1 MFGACG
7 SPDTDA
13 ARAEILELQATERAA
28 HMNGD
33 AELLVS
39 LFADDFVSVQD
50 GRITH
55 PTRAESLERFRS
67 YFQRSTLLAWD
78 DLTPPEIHLSADGSM
93 AVVWVHKLVRTET
106 TAEGGSAVRAETE
119 FAWTETWERRN
130 GAWRLTSVTSS
141 ARPAGS

>member
-1 MFGACG
+1 
-7 SPDTDA
+7 
-13 ARAEILELQATERAA
+13 
-28 HMNGD
+28 MNGD

-55 PTRAESLERFRS
+55 PTRAESLERFRG

-78 DLTPPEIHLSADGSM
+78 DLTPPEIHLSPDGRM

-106 TAEGGSAVRAETE
+106 TAEGGPAVQAETE

-130 GAWRLTSVTSS
+130 GAWTLTSVTSYRTAHRNLIPPHDPAVHPRCRTDRS
-141 ARPAGS
+141 ASRCRRAHR